1 MVVKDQIAATRDSM
15 KKAGMPDDLIKIAL
29 DALEK
34 ENKRKT
40 TQAAKEAVEAAEKAL
55 AGKLEQIAKI
65 VKATGLTDCTV
76 KIVVG
81 PDGAITDSRV
91 GKPTTGKRSSSKNGQ
106 NHLDPESFKAIS
118 KAVQNK
124 ELPVKN
130 EDGSFKLG
138 GKDYSATVL
147 VEAACEMNPDQE
159 PTSSVAKK
167 VFGDTFTAGQ
177 YNGATRRWGINGFR
191 AEFQSK
197 LESVEKTDKNSK
209 KK

>member
-76 KIVVG
+76 KIIVG
-81 PDGAITDSRV
+81 PDGAIMDSRV
-91 GKPTTGKRSSSKNGQ
+91 GKPTTGKRSASKNGQ
-106 NHLDPESFKAIS
+106 GHLDPDSFAAIS
-118 KAVQNK
+118 KAVKAK

-147 VEAACEMNPDQE
+147 IEAACEMNPDLE
-159 PTSSVAKK
+159 PTSKVAKD
-167 VFGDTFTAGQ
+167 VFGNIFTAGQ
-177 YNGATRRWGINGFR
+177 YNGATRRWGINGLRKDFR
-191 AEFQSK
+191 EK
-197 LESVEKTDKNSK
+197 MDSVEKADKSGK